1 MTSEQNKNKYI
12 FGFSLIEK
20 IGPARFKKI
29 KKHFPNLEKAWQSD
43 LTGFIDAGIDKKT
56 AEKIITTK
64 SKINLEQAL
73 EQIEREN
80 IKIICHPEF
89 SSGYNKIL
97 KQAQNDKETESSNL
111 YPKQLA
117 ETKSAP
123 FVLFCK
129 GNTELLNKKQLAVVG
144 TRKPTVYGKQIIEKI
159 IPQICNAG
167 LVITSGL
174 AMGIDSLAHKT
185 ALENNSPTIAVLGSG
200 LGDEIIKRSFFRNL
214 AQEMLDKDN
223 LIISEY
229 PPNFQANKFTFPARN
244 RIISGL
250 SLGILVI
257 EAGERSGTLITS
269 RYALDQNR
277 EIFAVPGNIFSSQS
291 VGTNKLLK
299 QGAALITSSDD
310 ILEAFNFITSPSIQ
324 NKKEIK
330 FEDDL
335 EEKIYNKLSF
345 EPLYIDKIALLCK
358 LDSSVVSA
366 KLSLMELKGTARNV
380 EGGRFIKN

>member
-1 MTSEQNKNKYI
+1 MEIKYLL
-12 FGFSLIEK
+12 GFALIPK

-29 KKHFPNLEKAWQSD
+29 KKHFPNLEEAWQSN
-43 LTGFIDAGIDKKT
+43 LSGFVNAGIDKKT
-56 AEKIITTK
+56 AEKIVATK
-64 SKINLEQAL
+64 NKINLEQAL
-73 EQIEREN
+73 EQIEKEG
-80 IKIICHPEF
+80 IKIIPNPEYHPKH
-89 SSGYNKIL
+89 SKSGEIPD
-97 KQAQNDKETESSNL
+97 QVQDDSDL

-144 TRKPTVYGKQIIEKI
+144 TRKPTVYGKQIVEKI

-200 LGDEIIKRSFFRNL
+200 LGDEIVERSFFRNL
-214 AQEMLDKDN
+214 AQEMLDKNN

-250 SLGILVI
+250 SLGILVV

-269 RYALDQNR
+269 KYALDQNR
-277 EIFAVPGNIFSSQS
+277 DIFAVPGNIFSSQS

-345 EPLYIDKIALLCK
+345 EPLYIDKIASLCK

-366 KLSLMELKGTARNV
+366 KLSLMELKGIVRDV